1 LPKGKKKMSETPNRK
16 KKNKRKRF
24 SAWKWIVLSLLFFV
38 VGIIGFYGYSIVKFG
53 QGINKDAEDSRFS
66 QFYKDRNVAA
76 EPADP
81 VPKWEGK
88 ERVNIL
94 LLGGDERGLR
104 KNEVPRSDTMMLVS
118 IDPVTKTA
126 HLISI
131 LRDTYAEIP
140 GYGRQRVNAAL
151 ALGGPELAM
160 ETVGN
165 LLDVSVQYF
174 VYVDF
179 QGFISLIDAIG
190 GVEFYVEKNMRYST
204 RADGPEY
211 DINLE
216 EGWQVLD
223 GKKALQYVRF
233 RNDARGD
240 YARTERQREFMKAVA
255 NKLQST
261 TSLVK
266 LPQILEKIEPH
277 IETNMTLTDMLK
289 LGALAFEIRNETIHS
304 MQAPPQELLREENI
318 GGASVITVDRDELVR
333 YVHEQ
338 FELAAMEPEDE
349 TEDLTGDAGGHAEE
363 GQGQTAEDYTKLQEV
378 GS

>member
-1 LPKGKKKMSETPNRK
+1 MSETPNRK

-349 TEDLTGDAGGHAEE
+349 TEDLTGDAEGHAEE